1 VILGD
6 VESFRDPR
14 LRLRLRDP
22 GVAWRRVVD
31 DIVVLDVDRSHYHAI
46 NPSGALI
53 WEQLAEGATVGAL
66 SERLVGVY
74 PDAVEQVQADLP
86 TFLAALGEA
95 GLIEIDTEGSVL
107 EPDRS

>member
-1 VILGD
+1 MNLSD
-6 VESFRDPR
+6 VGSFGDPR

-66 SERLVGVY
+66 SERLVGAH
-74 PDAVEQVQADLP
+74 PDAVEQIQADLP
-86 TFLAALGEA
+86 AFLAVLGEA
-95 GLIEIDTEGSVL
+95 GLIALDTEGSGP
-107 EPDRS
+107 EPDRR